1 MLPLVLASQ
10 IRSGIEDFLRTSFSM
25 PSIVALSLK
34 ETIARGGI
42 AIPAATLSTGLSQAP
57 LRTKPA

>member
-1 MLPLVLASQ
+1 
-10 IRSGIEDFLRTSFSM
+10 M